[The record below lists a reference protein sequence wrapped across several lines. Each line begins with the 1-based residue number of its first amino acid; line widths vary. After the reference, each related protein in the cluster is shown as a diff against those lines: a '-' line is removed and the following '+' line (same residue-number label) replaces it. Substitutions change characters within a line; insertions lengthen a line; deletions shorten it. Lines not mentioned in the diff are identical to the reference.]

1 MDEEDFDYEK
11 LLMAAY
17 QTLPDTV
24 KSAER
29 FEIPEVDVINEGKN
43 TIIRNFI
50 DVCEKIRRDSREV
63 LKFLLKELGTAGEI
77 EGRRAIF
84 KSKISEASIQNRLN
98 SYVETYVICSECG
111 RPDTELMRKDRILML
126 KCDACGAT
134 RPVTVRKQSIQHR
147 PKEAI
152 VEGEIYDVVIQSVGK
167 RGDGIARVDKFVIY
181 VKGASKKGSRVRVK
195 IDKIN
200 GTNAF
205 GHAVP

>member
-1 MDEEDFDYEK
+1 MDDEEFDYDG
-11 LLMAAY
+11 LLQTAY
-17 QTLPDTV
+17 ESLPETV
-24 KSAER
+24 KSGER
-29 FEIPEVDVINEGKN
+29 FEIPKVDVINEGKT

-50 DVCEKIRRDSREV
+50 DICEKIRRDPKDV
-63 LKFLLKELGTAGEI
+63 LKFLLKELGTAGDI

-84 KSKISEASIQNRLN
+84 KSKISEASIQSRFN

-111 RPDTELMRKDRILML
+111 RPDTELIRVDRVLML
-126 KCDACGAT
+126 KCEACGAI
-134 RPVTVRKQSIQHR
+134 RPVTVRKSSAQSK
-147 PKEAI
+147 PKAAI
-152 VEGEIYDVVIQSVGK
+152 VEGGTYEVTIQSVGR

-181 VKGASKKGSRVRVK
+181 IKGASKKGSRVRVK

>member
-1 MDEEDFDYEK
+1 MDDEEFDYDS
-11 LLMAAY
+11 LLQTAY
-17 QTLPDTV
+17 EALPETV

-29 FEIPEVDVINEGKN
+29 FEIPKVDVINEGKT

-50 DVCEKIRRDSREV
+50 EVCEKIRRDPKEV
-63 LKFLLKELGTAGEI
+63 LKFLLKELGTAGDI

-84 KSKISEASIQNRLN
+84 KSKISEASIQSRFN

-111 RPDTELMRKDRILML
+111 RPDTELIRIDRVLML
-126 KCDACGAT
+126 KCDACGAI
-134 RPVTVRKQSIQHR
+134 RPVTVRKPTAHSK
-147 PKEAI
+147 PKAAI
-152 VEGEIYDVVIQSVGK
+152 VEGGTYEVVIQSVGR
-167 RGDGIARVDKFVIY
+167 RGDGIAKVDKFVIY
-181 VKGASKKGSRVRVK
+181 VKGASKKGTKVKVK